1 MLLEQKNKKEKVFLN
16 IDAIGYT
23 IIAPCNAIYGPKMN
37 TNKRIQGRE
46 KPHNSKKKNYIL
58 SFSFELKIHKFQ
70 FLAPHNEL
78 QTQTNKKCSMNIW
91 HLQTNFLI

>member
-1 MLLEQKNKKEKVFLN
+1 MLLEQKNKKEKILLN

-46 KPHNSKKKNYIL
+46 KSHN
-58 SFSFELKIHKFQ
+58 
-70 FLAPHNEL
+70 
-78 QTQTNKKCSMNIW
+78 
-91 HLQTNFLI
+91 

>member
-1 MLLEQKNKKEKVFLN
+1 
-16 IDAIGYT
+16 
-23 IIAPCNAIYGPKMN
+23 
-37 TNKRIQGRE
+37 
-46 KPHNSKKKNYIL
+46 
-58 SFSFELKIHKFQ
+58 LKIHKFQ